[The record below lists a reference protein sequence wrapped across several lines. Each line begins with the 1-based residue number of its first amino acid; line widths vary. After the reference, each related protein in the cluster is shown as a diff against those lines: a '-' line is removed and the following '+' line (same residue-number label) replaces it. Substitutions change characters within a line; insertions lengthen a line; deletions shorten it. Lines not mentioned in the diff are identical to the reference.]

1 VQHSK
6 IGRRKVEMG
15 QTRSLQRCPLHD
27 RSSTESGSP
36 SAILLCRTSA
46 NSGCKHSQQDSP
58 LFDHLIGEGE
68 QRERRTDLAV
78 KQVFRLNFRDDAAR
92 LSAVRSVGTGMPARR
107 IGSAKLRYSC
117 Q

>member
-46 NSGCKHSQQDSP
+46 NSGCEHSQQDSP
-58 LFDHLIGEGE
+58 YSITSSARASSEGG
-68 QRERRTDLAV
+68 TVSPSILAALRV
-78 KQVFRLNFRDDAAR
+78 DDQFKLAGLN
-92 LSAVRSVGTGMPARR
+92 
-107 IGSAKLRYSC
+107 
-117 Q
+117 